1 VAVHP
6 EERRRQVL
14 RFVQAHDGAAVTEL
28 AARFGVSESTIR
40 RDLQRLGQREAVLR
54 THGGALPA
62 APEPP
67 ILQRKGEQ
75 SEAKQCI
82 GRAAAD
88 LISDGE
94 TVFIGSGTTAWEITQ
109 HLAGKKDL
117 TVITNALNVACTLAA
132 HPHMSLIVIGG
143 LLRRSEL
150 SMLGHLSD
158 LVLRELHAQKAFVGV
173 RAISVQRGLT
183 NDYLMET
190 LTDRLIL
197 QMASQVIIV
206 ADHTKF
212 GKVSTVLLAP
222 LTEVDMI
229 ITDAGL
235 PEGETKEYEALGVA
249 LLRV

>member
-1 VAVHP
+1 MHS
-6 EERRRQVL
+6 EERRREVL
-14 RFVQAHDGAAVTEL
+14 RFVQANDGATVAEL
-28 AARFGVSESTIR
+28 AERFGVSESTIR
-40 RDLQRLGQREAVLR
+40 RDLQRLGRREAILR

-75 SEAKQCI
+75 SEAKQRI

-88 LISDGE
+88 LIADGE

-117 TVITNALNVACTLAA
+117 TVITNALNVAYALVAC
-132 HPHMSLIVIGG
+132 PHISVIVIGG
-143 LLRRSEL
+143 LLRHSEL

-158 LVLRELHAQKAFVGV
+158 LVLRELHAHKAFMGV
-173 RAISVQRGLT
+173 RAISVRHGLT

-197 QMASQVIIV
+197 QMASEVIIV

-222 LTEVDMI
+222 VTEVDVI
-229 ITDAGL
+229 VTDTGL
-235 PEGETKEYEALGVA
+235 SEGTAKEYEALGIDVM
-249 LLRV
+249 LV